1 MHPLILTDC
10 YGPDKRHLFDRCHS
24 LFLGT
29 QQLVEAIE
37 KEKNDS
43 KKRIKTLETGIEEE
57 MKKDKKE
64 LIGKI
69 ETVEADIKKKVEME
83 TNATRFV

>member
-1 MHPLILTDC
+1 
-10 YGPDKRHLFDRCHS
+10 
-24 LFLGT
+24 
-29 QQLVEAIE
+29 
-37 KEKNDS
+37 
-43 KKRIKTLETGIEEE
+43 

-83 TNATRFV
+83 TNATRFVQGPYTMNSDLPPLPGVKVVIL

>member
-1 MHPLILTDC
+1 M
-10 YGPDKRHLFDRCHS
+10 
-24 LFLGT
+24 
-29 QQLVEAIE
+29 EAIE
-37 KEKNDS
+37 KEKTDS
-43 KKRIKTLETGIEEE
+43 KKRIKAVESSIDEE

-83 TNATRFV
+83 ANETR